1 MAKETKETRSAG
13 APAAGFEERLAE
25 LEAIA
30 ARIEKD
36 DVPLEEALAL
46 YERGMAIHRACEKIL
61 AEAKLRIERLA
72 AEAAS

>member
-1 MAKETKETRSAG
+1 MAKETKGTR
-13 APAAGFEERLAE
+13 PEEQKEAGFEERLSE

-46 YERGMAIHRACEKIL
+46 YERGMMIHRTCEKIL
-61 AEAKLRIERLA
+61 TEAKLRIERLA
-72 AEAAS
+72 AEKP